1 MMNILRSR
9 ASGDTAGF
17 LLRLTILGALAL
29 VPAAARASSPQPVA
43 STVYVERQAR
53 EGDGSRRVRLE
64 PASQVR
70 SGDSL
75 LFRVNY
81 RDGAPGSQKMLTSAV
96 PDSVAFIGGGDL
108 VSVDGGR
115 HWGRLADLTVSTPD
129 GGSRRAVPDDV
140 THVRWVLTARA
151 ESAPG
156 LLFRGRVR

>member
-1 MMNILRSR
+1 MTNMLRSR
-9 ASGDTAGF
+9 SSGDTAGF
-17 LLRLTILGALAL
+17 LLRLAILGAVAL
-29 VPAAARASSPQPVA
+29 GPATARANGPQPVA
-43 STVYVERQAR
+43 STVYVERQAQ

-75 LFRVNY
+75 LFRVDY
-81 RDGAPGSQKMLTSAV
+81 RNGTASGQKMLTSAV

-115 HWGRLADLTVSTPD
+115 NWGRLDDLTVSTAN
-129 GGSRRAVPDDV
+129 GATRRAVPDDV

-151 ESAPG
+151 NTPG